1 MKRVFIA
8 EKPELARAIVE
19 GLGGGTKKN
28 GYYDCGDDCV
38 TWCFGHMLQLKDP
51 HDYDAKYQK
60 WQMLDL
66 PMSFVPWELK
76 PGNDKEEQLNII
88 IDLLSKSKSCVHAGD
103 ADAEGQLLIDE
114 ILNYINYQK
123 PVERVL
129 INDNNLAPVR
139 KALANMQPNSNFYGL
154 SQAAEARSVGD
165 QLYGFNMTR
174 AYTLAARDK
183 GYQGI
188 LSVGRVQTPVLG
200 LVVRRD
206 LEHESHKKSYFYG
219 VKADFDIAGTQLKA
233 QLKVNPDDPQD
244 DKNRI
249 NDESYA
255 KDLSKAL
262 IGQAAQINAAST
274 KRKTEQ
280 PPLPYNLLKLQTD
293 ASRKFGLKPD
303 KVKDITQQLREK
315 YKLITYNRSDC
326 QYLGDEHHSDA
337 SAVMGAISTTAP
349 MLSRIANSANPSIK
363 SRAFNSEKVTAHH
376 AIIPTEATADFNKL
390 TQDEQKIYIL
400 IARAYLAQFFPPFEY
415 DQTDIEIS
423 CNNRLFTCVSKMP
436 RVSGWKALY
445 SNDKGNEEVETTN
458 DAIEADLTQVSKGQ
472 VGSCTNSIAEAKETK
487 PPARYTIST
496 LLNDLTRVA
505 KYIKDPELKAL
516 LIERDKDN
524 AGEHG
529 GIGTPATRDSIISNL
544 FERGFLEEKG
554 KSVISTQTA
563 RDFYNILPDIAKY
576 PDMTA
581 VWHQQQLDIEHN
593 KSDCLSFIS
602 GLNNFIAEQVNEIK
616 NNGLT
621 GLKIDAHKCPTCK
634 KPLRRIKGT
643 KGHFWGCTGYQEGCK
658 TSLPDKAG
666 KPDFNQKKPTP
677 SKLHKCMSCSS
688 PLIRRKFKKSFFWGC
703 SNYPKCEQSYPDLK
717 GKPNFS
723 KPKLTEVK

>member
-76 PGNDKEEQLNII
+76 PCNDKEEQLNII

-255 KDLSKAL
+255 KDLAKAL
-262 IGQAAQINAAST
+262 IGQTAQINAAST
-274 KRKTEQ
+274 KRKKEQ

-326 QYLGDEHHSDA
+326 QYLGDEHHLDA

>member
-255 KDLSKAL
+255 KDLAKAL

-326 QYLGDEHHSDA
+326 QYLGDEHHLDA

-458 DAIEADLTQVSKGQ
+458 DALETDLTQVSKGQ

-621 GLKIDAHKCPTCK
+621 GLKIDCHKCPTCK

-688 PLIRRKFKKSFFWGC
+688 SLIRRKFKKSFFWGC